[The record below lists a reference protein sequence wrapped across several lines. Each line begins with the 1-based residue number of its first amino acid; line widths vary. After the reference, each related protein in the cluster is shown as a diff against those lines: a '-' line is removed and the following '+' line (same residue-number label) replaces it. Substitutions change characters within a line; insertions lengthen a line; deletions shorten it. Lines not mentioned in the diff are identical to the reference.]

1 MNDRRAWAAVASFP
15 PHPRN
20 VRHARRITRTA
31 LAAWGATDLVDSAEM
46 VVSELVTNAM
56 RYGSG
61 PVDLTLALTETG
73 LRVSVTDEGTAL
85 PSAREAGEDAVGGR
99 GLQIVRLL
107 AESWD
112 VVVRLTGKTV
122 TCVLAL
128 DPKRLEDAVT
138 AHLSGRPAAV
148 PAAEGAGISSA
159 VTLSSEAGA

>member
-46 VVSELVTNAM
+46 IVSELVTNAM

-61 PVDLTLALTETG
+61 PVDLTLALTDSG
-73 LRVSVTDEGTAL
+73 LRVSVTDEGTTL
-85 PSAREAGEDAVGGR
+85 PSAREAGEDALGGR

-128 DPKRLEDAVT
+128 DAKSLEDAATEHT
-138 AHLSGRPAAV
+138 AGQPAAASTGASAGV
-148 PAAEGAGISSA
+148 TPAI
-159 VTLSSEAGA
+159 TLSSEAGA

>member
-46 VVSELVTNAM
+46 IVSELVTNAM

-61 PVDLTLALTETG
+61 PVDLTLALTDAG

-85 PSAREAGEDAVGGR
+85 PSAREAGEDALGGR

-128 DPKRLEDAVT
+128 DPKCLEDAVT
-138 AHLSGRPAAV
+138 GRATGQPAEAAAATSAGMT
-148 PAAEGAGISSA
+148 PAI
-159 VTLSSEAGA
+159 TLSSEAGA

>member
-31 LAAWGATDLVDSAEM
+31 LAAWGAADLVDSAEM
-46 VVSELVTNAM
+46 IVSELVTNAM

-61 PVDLTLALTETG
+61 PVDLTLALTDAG

-85 PSAREAGEDAVGGR
+85 PSAREAGEDALGGR

-128 DPKRLEDAVT
+128 DPKRVEDAVT
-138 AHLSGRPAAV
+138 EHATGRPAAAPSGGSAGV
-148 PAAEGAGISSA
+148 TPAI
-159 VTLSSEAGA
+159 TLSSEAGA

>member
-31 LAAWGATDLVDSAEM
+31 LAAWGATELVDSAEM

-61 PVDLTLALTETG
+61 PVDLTLALSETG
-73 LRVSVTDEGTAL
+73 LRVSVTDEGTTL
-85 PSAREAGEDAVGGR
+85 PTAREAGADALGGR

-128 DPKRLEDAVT
+128 DPKRADDAAPGT
-138 AHLSGRPAAV
+138 AADLTGLT
-148 PAAEGAGISSA
+148 A
-159 VTLSSEAGA
+159 VTLSGEAGA

>member
-1 MNDRRAWAAVASFP
+1 MNDRRAWAAIASFP

-31 LAAWGATDLVDSAEM
+31 LAAWGVSELVDSAEM
-46 VVSELVTNAM
+46 VVSELVTNAL

-73 LRVSVTDEGTAL
+73 LRIAVTDEGTTL
-85 PSAREAGEDAVGGR
+85 PTARDADPDAQGGR
-99 GLQIVRLL
+99 GLQIVQLL

-122 TCVLAL
+122 TCVLQ
-128 DPKRLEDAVT
+128 LEPAKPDRFEEVGSLV
-138 AHLSGRPAAV
+138 HPSG
-148 PAAEGAGISSA
+148 ELGA
-159 VTLSSEAGA
+159 

>member
-73 LRVSVTDEGTAL
+73 LRVSVTDEGTTL

-128 DPKRLEDAVT
+128 DPKRAEDAVT
-138 AHLSGRPAAV
+138 AHMSGRP
-148 PAAEGAGISSA
+148 PAAATNEGAGTTPA